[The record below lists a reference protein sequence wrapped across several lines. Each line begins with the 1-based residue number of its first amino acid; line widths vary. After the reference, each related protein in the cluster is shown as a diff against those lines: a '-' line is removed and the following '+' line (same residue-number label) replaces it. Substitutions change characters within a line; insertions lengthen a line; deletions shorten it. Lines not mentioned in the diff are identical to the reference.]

1 MRQLR
6 VRFSTTCVLSD
17 FLARSP
23 LTERAS
29 ASTDQAVSNQ
39 TERDWWLRTLLVLAS
54 PRPVFAA
61 FRDDSDGAAAARQEP
76 LAAIVFLAGIGGV
89 MMTTIVGRLMDDP
102 EYDALLIAVWAIVAG
117 AMHGIAV
124 YFGIGALALLGAR
137 LAGGLDSYRRARHVL
152 AFAAVPLVVSLAV
165 WPVRLA
171 VYGEDAF
178 RTGGADT
185 GSGNAVFEGLE
196 LGFLAWALVLLVI
209 GVRTVHGW
217 SWPRALAAT
226 AVPAIAPALA
236 LARAYGVI

>member
-1 MRQLR
+1 VRVARETLR
-6 VRFSTTCVLSD
+6 NSKATPADREASD
-17 FLARSP
+17 QS
-23 LTERAS
+23 
-29 ASTDQAVSNQ
+29 
-39 TERDWWLRTLLVLAS
+39 ERDWWLRALLVLVS

-61 FRDDSDGAAAARQEP
+61 LRDDSDEAADARQEP
-76 LAAIVFLAGIGGV
+76 LAAIVFLGGIGGV
-89 MMTTIVGRLMDDP
+89 LMTTIVGRLMDDP
-102 EYDALLIAVWAIVAG
+102 EYDALLIVVWAIVAG
-117 AMHGIAV
+117 ALHGIVA
-124 YFGIGALALLGAR
+124 YFVVGALALLGAR

-152 AFAAVPLVVSLAV
+152 GFAAVPLLASLAV

-171 VYGEDAF
+171 VYGEDTF

-196 LGFLAWALVLLVI
+196 LGFLAWALALLAI

-236 LARAYGVI
+236 LARAYGLL